1 MFTPRTKPRY
11 FFDSEK
17 GLVESF
23 HVGEANPALT
33 IGGLLPKT
41 VRRLLSLVVRS
52 PSALRHHHS
61 ALRAYRLN
69 AIRASPGAVAFH
81 SSSVTDLD
89 QLPIVAFKAV
99 DLLVQAVWYCTQTLL
114 HGLRR

>member
-33 IGGLLPKT
+33 IGGLLPKK
-41 VRRLLSLVVRS
+41 
-52 PSALRHHHS
+52 SAVCFR
-61 ALRAYRLN
+61 
-69 AIRASPGAVAFH
+69 
-81 SSSVTDLD
+81 
-89 QLPIVAFKAV
+89 
-99 DLLVQAVWYCTQTLL
+99 
-114 HGLRR
+114 